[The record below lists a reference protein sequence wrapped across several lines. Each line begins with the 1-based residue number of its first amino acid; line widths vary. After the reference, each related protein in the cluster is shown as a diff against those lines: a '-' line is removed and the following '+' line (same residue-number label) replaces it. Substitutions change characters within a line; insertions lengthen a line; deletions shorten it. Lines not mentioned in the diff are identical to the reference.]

1 MIHKTILVTGGTRGI
16 GRAIAQEFLTLGAR
30 VAITYERQEGE
41 ATALLAAYP
50 DTCLALQGDIAEPDT
65 GIRWIE
71 AVLSRFGSLDVL
83 INNAGISESGLL
95 QEMKD
100 ETIDRLL
107 SVNLKGTLQLTRAA
121 IPSLLQSQ
129 GQILNIGSVWGHKG
143 ASMETVYAM
152 TKGAIGQLT
161 TSLAKELGPMGVRTV
176 TIAPGLIDTQMNQGL
191 ELESFLKEIPL
202 GRMGTPREVA
212 VLIRYL
218 VEHGS
223 YINGETI
230 TIDGGYAI

>member
-16 GRAIAQEFLTLGAR
+16 GRAIAQEFLTLGAQ

-100 ETIDRLL
+100 EVIDRLL

-176 TIAPGLIDTQMNQGL
+176 TIAPGLIDTQMNQGEDL
-191 ELESFLKEIPL
+191 EEFIHEIPL

-212 VLIRYL
+212 ILIRYL